1 MLIELAAETQNIN
14 WGEIILQSIIT
25 LGVVF
30 GGAGFWEF
38 VKTKFIAKRE
48 DKKNDDAVE
57 AKVDIL
63 IEQSKTSKE
72 QMNLISA
79 DMQEFKK
86 DLALLQEAN
95 EATVKYRE
103 ARDQKDR
110 DAAVV
115 QQAIIESITG
125 LMRDRLLDNYKRCI
139 KKGYYTMA
147 EREIYG
153 RMFECYEQPPFN
165 GNGVMHDLRPVMKK
179 LPMTAEEAGRLNDD
193 DSDD

>member
-1 MLIELAAETQNIN
+1 MIVELVTETQPID
-14 WGEIILQSIIT
+14 WGAILIQAVVT

-48 DKKNDDAVE
+48 DKKDEDAVE

-63 IEQSKTSKE
+63 IEQSKTSTE
-72 QMNLISA
+72 QMNLISE
-79 DMQEFKK
+79 DMKEFKK

-110 DAAVV
+110 DAAIV

-139 KKGYYTMA
+139 KKGYYSME

-153 RMFECYEQPPFN
+153 RMFECYEKPPFN
-165 GNGVMHDLRPVMKK
+165 GNGVMHDLRPLMKK
-179 LPMTAEEAGRLNDD
+179 LPMKAEDVGKLNDD
-193 DSDD
+193 DSED